1 MNGDRLIDNADVQLY
16 DYDIEQTNG
25 ASGTDG
31 TDETA
36 RVGVA
41 VEAIWRATVP
51 GVAGAAGKKARQ
63 WLTFPR

>member
-16 DYDIEQTNG
+16 DYDIEETNG
-25 ASGTDG
+25 TSGTDG

-36 RVGVA
+36 WIGVA
-41 VEAIWRATVP
+41 VEAIGRTTVP
-51 GVAGAAGKKARQ
+51 GVAVTAGKNATT